1 MQLSKLLI
9 TLGSAIAST
18 RLARGVSSYDIND
31 LLGVV
36 GLSRRESHLGRGI
49 LLFGGGALAG
59 AGVALL
65 LAPDSGRNTRKMLGA
80 RLDKLTDAASDTLRD
95 LKDEVPALLGR
106 EPASQSVLSQQS
118 QRKAANQE
126 GAHSSS

>member
-1 MQLSKLLI
+1 MQFSKLLI

-65 LAPDSGRNTRKMLGA
+65 LAPDSGRNTRKMLSA

-95 LKDEVPALLGR
+95 LQEEVPALLGR
-106 EPASQSVLSQQS
+106 EPASHVPGQQN
-118 QRKAANQE
+118 QRKTSNQDV
-126 GAHSSS
+126 AHSSS